1 MFTYDVEWHRSD
13 VRWASRWDTYLAMS
27 DVQIHWFSIINSVV
41 VVFFL
46 AGTCQLFIYTFWGG
60 ITYRSDVSTDFY
72 SRWLQ

>member
-1 MFTYDVEWHRSD
+1 MQSHWIQPELDCAEWRVAGSVNLMFSYEVEWHSSE

-46 AGTCQLFIYTFWGG
+46 AGM
-60 ITYRSDVSTDFY
+60 
-72 SRWLQ
+72 